1 MTKHLQQCMGGWC
14 TRREKCAHYWA
25 KPTENVPPADRL
37 CVNLTLEQEERERMA
52 ADPRFAAWVAGQP
65 ENQGEEA

>member
-37 CVNLTLEQEERERMA
+37 CVNLTPEQEERERMA
-52 ADPRFAAWVAGQP
+52 TRTHGRRSSIRGLGRWSA
-65 ENQGEEA
+65 

>member
-1 MTKHLQQCMGGWC
+1 MTLTNQGKRKSRLQLLLLLS
-14 TRREKCAHYWA
+14 TRKAA
-25 KPTENVPPADRL
+25 RL
-37 CVNLTLEQEERERMA
+37 CVNLTPEQEERERMA